1 MNNNG
6 VIEGL
11 YICQQERT
19 QQLNDRIFSRNIPSA
34 QLQMQF
40 SSRPVSTKYATMP
53 ILNPRASSHIPINV
67 QPTYETTEVFNPG
80 SSAPWSGF
88 PTKVDDESKLRNQ
101 FFALQKCEQSE
112 YVPSSTSDLYEV
124 AVTSRPVLQP
134 YPGLFQT
141 EDFSEFNTNPCN
153 LGKDRLYNHTRQ
165 QVKDLPT
172 TSAQQQNKN

>member
-11 YICQQERT
+11 YSCQQNRT
-19 QQLNDRIFSRNIPSA
+19 QELNERISSRYVPSS

-53 ILNPRASSHIPINV
+53 ILNPRKQAKVPINV
-67 QPTYETTEVFNPG
+67 QPVYQTTEVFNPG
-80 SSAPWSGF
+80 SYAPWSGF

-124 AVTSRPVLQP
+124 EVTSRPVQQP
-134 YPGLFQT
+134 HPGLFQQT
-141 EDFSEFNTNPCN
+141 EFAPFNANPCN
-153 LGKDRLYNHTRQ
+153 LGNDRLYNHTRQ
-165 QVKDLPT
+165 QIKDMPVDT
-172 TSAQQQNKN
+172 PADPQQ